1 MTDKTFI
8 FRDGLLAFQE
18 CCLKCGIEYKIL
30 IHDGRVKGEITSKNF
45 KGKKLEGLNNDHKR

>member
-45 KGKKLEGLNNDHKR
+45 KGKKLEVVK